1 MSGKEEIRE
10 KLKIKRRYFYGVRRE
25 VANGCIKD
33 NFLAAFSSCDSF
45 FIYNSFSTEADTS
58 AIINALVSAGKKVF
72 LPRTEGEN
80 IVAAAYSEH
89 MKKGAFGIFEPLGA
103 PYVGQID
110 VTVLPLLAV
119 NNDGFRIGYGKGCYD
134 KFLKDRHTLKV
145 GLGYSFQKEE
155 FTQDEWD
162 EPLDAFVSERGIV
175 YFENKTHR
183 A

>member
-25 VANGCIKD
+25 VADGCIKD

-89 MKKGAFGIFEPLGA
+89 MKKGAFGIFEPLR
-103 PYVGQID
+103 PRR
-110 VTVLPLLAV
+110 LL
-119 NNDGFRIGYGKGCYD
+119 
-134 KFLKDRHTLKV
+134 
-145 GLGYSFQKEE
+145 
-155 FTQDEWD
+155 
-162 EPLDAFVSERGIV
+162 
-175 YFENKTHR
+175 
-183 A
+183 

>member
-25 VANGCIKD
+25 VADGCIKD

-80 IVAAAYSEH
+80 IVAAAV
-89 MKKGAFGIFEPLGA
+89 FF
-103 PYVGQID
+103 
-110 VTVLPLLAV
+110 VLFCPIALPSYKCPV
-119 NNDGFRIGYGKGCYD
+119 
-134 KFLKDRHTLKV
+134 
-145 GLGYSFQKEE
+145 
-155 FTQDEWD
+155 
-162 EPLDAFVSERGIV
+162 FVFMSCM
-175 YFENKTHR
+175 
-183 A
+183 